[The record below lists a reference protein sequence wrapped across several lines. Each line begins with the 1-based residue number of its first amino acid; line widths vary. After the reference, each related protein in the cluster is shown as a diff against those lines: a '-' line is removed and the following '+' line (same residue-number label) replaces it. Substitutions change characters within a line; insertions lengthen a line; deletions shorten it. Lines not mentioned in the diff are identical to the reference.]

1 MTDEYIELGIEQLDQ
16 NNPEK
21 ALQYFQAAYALQP
34 DNDVVLFYLGLTHHR
49 LKHLEE
55 AVHYYRQSLAVEPE
69 SAETW
74 LNLGNCLDEMKQ
86 LDDAEEAYRM
96 ASILNPEDDEV
107 YIEWGIFYYNQYRW
121 EEALACFEQA
131 HRLNP
136 NNEGALWQ
144 QGDTL
149 IKMEKTEEALEVA
162 ETLTH
167 RNPKNWK
174 AWSNYAWCCLQL
186 GLYEQLI
193 TAARKII
200 RLCPDNPDGYEMLGD
215 ALLETGHPE
224 KALPQYEKVIK
235 LDPDYLSALGSKGYC
250 LLLLER
256 YEEALR
262 CYEVVTREVDDDHE
276 FWNCMGVTLHHLQ
289 RDDEALDCYQKALD
303 LKPDYL
309 LALRNMADVYLK
321 YKQCDTAE
329 ELYLKAYR
337 IGNRPADLFAA
348 TLCMYMTH
356 RYEEM
361 VQPLL
366 SLLPVAK
373 EEGLSVAYR
382 LAVAY
387 KNLHQY
393 EEAIRYYKL
402 QMETSQ
408 DGSDNSACWFQLA
421 LCEKK
426 LKHLDEA
433 ENSMKK
439 ALELGLTPI
448 VVVNKIDR
456 DGCNPHGALDKVF
469 DLFCELDANEEQLDF
484 DKVFGSGRKGICKA
498 EMEDPDGDFS
508 ILMDKIIERI
518 PAPKG
523 DPAAEPLLQI
533 ASLEYS
539 TFLGRLA
546 VGRVQQGV
554 LKPNQTYAQSFTDGT
569 VKTIRPQ
576 KILRYETYAQSFTDG
591 TVKTIRP
598 QKILRYEGLTPKPV
612 DEAGPGEIVLIA
624 GLDTFDIGDT
634 ISATSNPKHL
644 PRIHI
649 DPPTISMIFTVNTSP
664 LAGKYGGKFM
674 TGNQLQER
682 LERAHMADPAL
693 LVEKVDGASTFK
705 VSGRG
710 ILHLTILVE
719 NMRRELYEFTIGSP
733 QVIFHND
740 ENGKLLEPVEDF
752 KVEVPNEFSG
762 ACIQEIQQRKGEM
775 VNMVTDD
782 NDRVTL
788 EFIVPSRGL
797 IGIRP
802 RLLSLSKGYAVTQ
815 SFFKEYQPYKG
826 EIPTRIN
833 GVLIAKEP
841 GEAASYALSNL
852 EDRGYLV
859 IGPGAE
865 VYPGMIVGEHN
876 RDVDIIVNVTKGK
889 HLTNMRSKSADD
901 MIQLTPYRR
910 MTLTCAPS
918 PLTT

>member
-1 MTDEYIELGIEQLDQ
+1 MQLRSRAFHVEQTAQQFRLGGVALVREGERAHVDGHENGTGVVVHALDEVAAGDALGIEVHDEGI
-16 NNPEK
+16 PV
-21 ALQYFQAAYALQP
+21 
-34 DNDVVLFYLGLTHHR
+34 VVLYLVHGLFLGLHGLDGRTDQKVG
-49 LKHLEE
+49 KHLEAGV
-55 AVHYYRQSLAVEPE
+55 AVGVVVLPNEHAAFAVVADYSLFAF
-69 SAETW
+69 
-74 LNLGNCLDEMKQ
+74 
-86 LDDAEEAYRM
+86 RR
-96 ASILNPEDDEV
+96 ILFVKERLRGLVHFFVVKIV
-107 YIEWGIFYYNQYRW
+107 YFFCHNVCKYSKKLATFPMFFYFCAQKINK
-121 EEALACFEQA
+121 
-131 HRLNP
+131 HRLFMDQTKIRNVAIIAHVDHGKTTLVDQLLKQCGTFHE
-136 NNEGALWQ
+136 NEEVNERVM
-144 QGDTL
+144 DSDN
-149 IKMEKTEEALEVA
+149 LER
-162 ETLTH
+162 ERGITILS
-167 RNPKNWK
+167 KNT
-174 AWSNYAWCCLQL
+174 SVMY
-186 GLYEQLI
+186 
-193 TAARKII
+193 
-200 RLCPDNPDGYEMLGD
+200 
-215 ALLETGHPE
+215 
-224 KALPQYEKVIK
+224 
-235 LDPDYLSALGSKGYC
+235 KGYRVNIVDTPGHADFGGQVERVLGTVDGV
-250 LLLLER
+250 LL
-256 YEEALR
+256 
-262 CYEVVTREVDDDHE
+262 VVDAFEGPMAQTR
-276 FWNCMGVTLHHLQ
+276 FVTQ
-289 RDDEALDCYQKALD
+289 
-303 LKPDYL
+303 
-309 LALRNMADVYLK
+309 
-321 YKQCDTAE
+321 
-329 ELYLKAYR
+329 
-337 IGNRPADLFAA
+337 
-348 TLCMYMTH
+348 
-356 RYEEM
+356 
-361 VQPLL
+361 
-366 SLLPVAK
+366 
-373 EEGLSVAYR
+373 
-382 LAVAY
+382 
-387 KNLHQY
+387 
-393 EEAIRYYKL
+393 
-402 QMETSQ
+402 
-408 DGSDNSACWFQLA
+408 
-421 LCEKK
+421 
-426 LKHLDEA
+426 
-433 ENSMKK
+433 K

-569 VKTIRPQ
+569 T
-576 KILRYETYAQSFTDG
+576 
-591 TVKTIRP
+591 KTIRP

-733 QVIFHND
+733 QVIFQTD
-740 ENGKLLEPVEDF
+740 DNGKLLEPVEDF

-852 EDRGYLV
+852 EDRGYLI

-876 RDVDIIVNVTKGK
+876 RDVDITVNVTKGK

-910 MTLTCAPS
+910 MTLEECVTFINEDECIEVTPEILRLRKTELDPIKRKQMSKKPAEDDD
-918 PLTT
+918 

>member
-1 MTDEYIELGIEQLDQ
+1 MQLRSRAFHVEQAAQQFRLGGVALVREGERAHVDGHEDGTGVVVHALDEVAAGDALGIEIHDEGI
-16 NNPEK
+16 P
-21 ALQYFQAAYALQP
+21 
-34 DNDVVLFYLGLTHHR
+34 VIVLYLVHGLFLGLHGLDGRTDQKVG
-49 LKHLEE
+49 KHLEAGV
-55 AVHYYRQSLAVEPE
+55 AVGVVVLPNEHAAFAVVADYSLFAF
-69 SAETW
+69 
-74 LNLGNCLDEMKQ
+74 
-86 LDDAEEAYRM
+86 RR
-96 ASILNPEDDEV
+96 ILLVKERLRGLVHFFVVKIV
-107 YIEWGIFYYNQYRW
+107 YFFCHNVCKYSKKLATFPMFFYFCAQKINK
-121 EEALACFEQA
+121 
-131 HRLNP
+131 HRLFMDQTKIRNVAIIAHVDHGKTTLVDQLLKQCGTFHE
-136 NNEGALWQ
+136 NEEVNERVM
-144 QGDTL
+144 DSDN
-149 IKMEKTEEALEVA
+149 LER
-162 ETLTH
+162 ERGITILS
-167 RNPKNWK
+167 KNT
-174 AWSNYAWCCLQL
+174 SVMY
-186 GLYEQLI
+186 
-193 TAARKII
+193 
-200 RLCPDNPDGYEMLGD
+200 
-215 ALLETGHPE
+215 
-224 KALPQYEKVIK
+224 
-235 LDPDYLSALGSKGYC
+235 KGYRVNIVDTPGHADFGGQVERVLGTVDGV
-250 LLLLER
+250 LL
-256 YEEALR
+256 
-262 CYEVVTREVDDDHE
+262 VVDAFEGPMAQTR
-276 FWNCMGVTLHHLQ
+276 FVTQ
-289 RDDEALDCYQKALD
+289 
-303 LKPDYL
+303 
-309 LALRNMADVYLK
+309 
-321 YKQCDTAE
+321 
-329 ELYLKAYR
+329 
-337 IGNRPADLFAA
+337 
-348 TLCMYMTH
+348 
-356 RYEEM
+356 
-361 VQPLL
+361 
-366 SLLPVAK
+366 
-373 EEGLSVAYR
+373 
-382 LAVAY
+382 
-387 KNLHQY
+387 
-393 EEAIRYYKL
+393 
-402 QMETSQ
+402 
-408 DGSDNSACWFQLA
+408 
-421 LCEKK
+421 
-426 LKHLDEA
+426 
-433 ENSMKK
+433 K

-469 DLFCELDANEEQLDF
+469 DLFCELNATEEQLDF
-484 DKVFGSGRKGICKA
+484 GYVYGSGRKGICKA
-498 EMEDPDGDFS
+498 EVEDPDGDFS

-546 VGRVQQGV
+546 VGRVQQGTF
-554 LKPNQTYAQSFTDGT
+554 KPNQTYAQ
-569 VKTIRPQ
+569 
-576 KILRYETYAQSFTDG
+576 AFTDG

-612 DEAGPGEIVLIA
+612 EEAGPGEIILIA

-634 ISATSNPKHL
+634 ISATNNPVHL

-649 DPPTISMIFTVNTSP
+649 DPPTISMVFTVNTSP

-733 QVIFHND
+733 QVIFQTD
-740 ENGKLLEPVEDF
+740 DNGKLLEPVEDF

-775 VNMVTDD
+775 VNMTTDD
-782 NDRVTL
+782 NDRVSL

-802 RLLSLSKGYAVTQ
+802 KLLSLSKGYAVTQ

-852 EDRGYLV
+852 EDRGYLI

-876 RDVDIIVNVTKGK
+876 RDVDITVNVTKGK

-910 MTLTCAPS
+910 MTLEECVTFINEDECIEVTPEILRLRKTELDPIKRKQMSKKPAEDDD
-918 PLTT
+918 

>member
-1 MTDEYIELGIEQLDQ
+1 MQLRCRAFHVEQAAQQFRLGGVALVREGERAHVDGHENGTGVVVHALDEVTAGDALGIEVHDEGI
-16 NNPEK
+16 PV
-21 ALQYFQAAYALQP
+21 
-34 DNDVVLFYLGLTHHR
+34 VVLYLVHGLFLGLHGLDGRTDQKVG
-49 LKHLEE
+49 KHLEAGV
-55 AVHYYRQSLAVEPE
+55 AVGVVVLPNEHAAFAVVADYSLFAF
-69 SAETW
+69 
-74 LNLGNCLDEMKQ
+74 
-86 LDDAEEAYRM
+86 RR
-96 ASILNPEDDEV
+96 ILLVKERLRGLVHFFVVKIV
-107 YIEWGIFYYNQYRW
+107 YFFCHNVCKYSKKLATFPMFFYFCAQKINK
-121 EEALACFEQA
+121 
-131 HRLNP
+131 HRLFMDQTKIRNVAIIAHVDHGKTTLVDQLLKQCGTFHE
-136 NNEGALWQ
+136 NEEVNERVM
-144 QGDTL
+144 DSDN
-149 IKMEKTEEALEVA
+149 LER
-162 ETLTH
+162 ERGITILS
-167 RNPKNWK
+167 KNT
-174 AWSNYAWCCLQL
+174 SVMY
-186 GLYEQLI
+186 
-193 TAARKII
+193 
-200 RLCPDNPDGYEMLGD
+200 
-215 ALLETGHPE
+215 
-224 KALPQYEKVIK
+224 
-235 LDPDYLSALGSKGYC
+235 KGYRVNIVDTPGHADFGGQVERVLGTVDGV
-250 LLLLER
+250 LL
-256 YEEALR
+256 
-262 CYEVVTREVDDDHE
+262 VVDAFEGPMAQTR
-276 FWNCMGVTLHHLQ
+276 FVTQ
-289 RDDEALDCYQKALD
+289 
-303 LKPDYL
+303 
-309 LALRNMADVYLK
+309 
-321 YKQCDTAE
+321 
-329 ELYLKAYR
+329 
-337 IGNRPADLFAA
+337 
-348 TLCMYMTH
+348 
-356 RYEEM
+356 
-361 VQPLL
+361 
-366 SLLPVAK
+366 
-373 EEGLSVAYR
+373 
-382 LAVAY
+382 
-387 KNLHQY
+387 
-393 EEAIRYYKL
+393 
-402 QMETSQ
+402 
-408 DGSDNSACWFQLA
+408 
-421 LCEKK
+421 
-426 LKHLDEA
+426 
-433 ENSMKK
+433 K

-469 DLFCELDANEEQLDF
+469 DLFCELNATEEQLDF
-484 DKVFGSGRKGICKA
+484 GYVYGSGRKGICKA
-498 EMEDPDGDFS
+498 EVEDPDGDFS

-546 VGRVQQGV
+546 VGRVQQGTF
-554 LKPNQTYAQSFTDGT
+554 KPNQTYAQA
-569 VKTIRPQ
+569 
-576 KILRYETYAQSFTDG
+576 YTDG

-612 DEAGPGEIVLIA
+612 DEAGPGEIILIA

-634 ISATSNPKHL
+634 ISATSNPVHL

-649 DPPTISMIFTVNTSP
+649 DPPTISMVFTVNTSP

-733 QVIFHND
+733 QVIFQTD
-740 ENGKLLEPVEDF
+740 DNGKLLEPVEDF

-775 VNMVTDD
+775 VNMTTDD
-782 NDRVTL
+782 NDRVSL

-802 RLLSLSKGYAVTQ
+802 KLLSLSKGYAVTQ

-876 RDVDIIVNVTKGK
+876 RDVDITVNVTKGK

-910 MTLTCAPS
+910 MTLEECVTFINEDECIEVTPEVLRLRKTELDPIKRKQMSKKPAEDDD
-918 PLTT
+918 